1 MLIAGIIA
9 AACGAAEFG
18 LTSLLFD
25 AVFRK
30 QWPKTAALLCIKLA
44 LYALCIPLMVWKFPG
59 YAVPAGIGF
68 GAGFTVYMLAYAA
81 VKLIKEDG

>member
-1 MLIAGIIA
+1 MLTAGFIA

-30 QWPKTAALLCIKLA
+30 KWLKTAALFCLKLA
-44 LYALCIPLMVWKFPG
+44 LYGLCIPLLVWKFPG
-59 YAVPAGIGF
+59 YAIPAGIGF
-68 GAGFTVYMLAYAA
+68 GAGFTAYMLAYAA
-81 VKLIKEDG
+81 VKLIKKDG